1 MTLLSRRS
9 LALLATMPTRFA
21 IAQTLTRIR
30 ITQPAESLSYMP
42 IYVARAQQWFAA
54 EGLDPEIVITRGDG
68 PDVNA
73 LMAGDVEFVATPPH
87 YLYTLF
93 LKGQHLL
100 GVGGILGR
108 CGISLAISRSAAAAR
123 GVTEQSPLADKLRA
137 LKGLTIGVSAPG
149 SLTYNIAEY
158 YARRAGLAL
167 QTDVKIV
174 PIGANAAI
182 IAAMQHGIIDCA
194 ANNSPLT
201 DELVQRGLAGWLI
214 NNTLGEDPALKDF
227 LHAVI
232 YVRPDYL
239 QNNPDVVRRM
249 LRALVRAEKFI
260 HDNPVETIAPL
271 LRPYFKSLDEPV
283 FLSAI
288 RNVREAV
295 IPDGKMTEAASDG
308 YENVLLSIGYL
319 KQKVPFDAVFTN
331 AYLPA

>member
-1 MTLLSRRS
+1 
-9 LALLATMPTRFA
+9 
-21 IAQTLTRIR
+21 LT
-30 ITQPAESLSYMP
+30 S
-42 IYVARAQQWFAA
+42 
-54 EGLDPEIVITRGDG
+54 
-68 PDVNA
+68 
-73 LMAGDVEFVATPPH
+73 
-87 YLYTLF
+87 
-93 LKGQHLL
+93 KGQHLW
-100 GVGGILGR
+100 GVCGILGR
-108 CGISLAISRSAAAAR
+108 CGISLAISKPAAAAR
-123 GVTEQSPLADKLRA
+123 GVTEQSSLPDKLGA

-167 QTDVKIV
+167 QTEVKIV

-201 DELVQRGLAGWLI
+201 DELVQRGLADWLI
-214 NNTLGEDPALKDF
+214 NNTLGEDPVLKDF

-239 QNNPDVVRRM
+239 QKNEAIVRGT
-249 LRALVRAEKFI
+249 LRAIVKGEKFI
-260 HDNPVETIAPL
+260 RDNPVDAVAAL

-283 FLSAI
+283 FLSAAG
-288 RNVREAV
+288 NVRAAV
-295 IPDGKMTEAASDG
+295 IADGKMTEAQSDG